1 MLKIL
6 QEESALCIHNAST
19 SLLIIVL
26 TSGKI
31 SSQTAFPLGKS
42 GKPATGNVKS
52 TRIFNGKYT
61 AS

>member
-1 MLKIL
+1 MLKIF
-6 QEESALCIHNAST
+6 QEESALCIHDAST

-31 SSQTAFPLGKS
+31 STLTAFPLEKS
-42 GKPATGNVKS
+42 EKSAVGSVKS
-52 TRIFNGKYT
+52 TMIFNGKYT